1 MDRSRVSSVCFYS
14 NSKKN
19 SLLSVIEDMDN
30 KLSRYSELSVVK
42 KYFDGHP
49 ESIEKDEK
57 FIKMIKCI
65 RRLHED
71 ADRDVRMRVWLS

>member
-1 MDRSRVSSVCFYS
+1 
-14 NSKKN
+14 
-19 SLLSVIEDMDN
+19 MDN